1 MSLSLY
7 QVVVVAVLI
16 AGPLLSIRAVR
27 SGAKD
32 DLARPFR
39 FLNLGFW
46 GAVLSFALA
55 MGAGALF
62 ERRGATGLL
71 PLFITNSL
79 LLVFYA
85 FACAY
90 WTSLGVLAH
99 RTGRSWVVWV
109 VAGLATLALGF
120 VATYIV
126 IGNDVRS
133 KLSKPA

>member
-1 MSLSLY
+1 MDVSLSQLVL
-7 QVVVVAVLI
+7 VVVLI
-16 AGPLLSIRAVR
+16 AGPVLSIRVVR
-27 SGAKD
+27 SGARD
-32 DLARPFR
+32 DLARPYQ
-39 FLNLGFW
+39 FLSVGFW

-62 ERRGATGLL
+62 ERREATGSL
-71 PLFITNSL
+71 PVLVTNSL

-99 RTGRSWVVWV
+99 RTGRSWIIWV

-120 VATYIV
+120 VATYII